1 MHDYLEET
9 RKNME
14 ADNLAGEFEEHED
27 EIRELIYDRN
37 DSDPVKDLI
46 RNSSVTNFF
55 YSLGVEIS
63 GYLTGCSLRGE
74 SVAMACHKVRRAL
87 HLKKGEFDEKIEE
100 LVENATYGG
109 ELRIYFNAMFDRLIS
124 KDPENDFKSIRFHGN
139 VVVAIADSRNGSGH
153 HVRIPLD
160 ITFPFRRE
168 NLFVDSQVHYSYAN
182 EVCGMTNDWCD
193 STKWETG
200 MIPFTG
206 SVRKSRMA
214 EYKKQEAAYEQTF
227 RSGKCTFGD
236 MNYKR
241 HRDVRYSNEYPA
253 GCRCQHEH
261 RRAAQNHRL
270 AADGVRQRTVK
281 QAGHRERQQVHADQL
296 LQRHRGGV
304 EVDRHLG
311 ERRKH
316 GVDRERPDHAQP
328 RQNGQQNPLR
338 GQCGTILFGHR
349 SGPAPHAG
357 AQLQRLALAAGVNRV
372 AAVHREL

>member
-1 MHDYLEET
+1 MNRTHSH
-9 RKNME
+9 R
-14 ADNLAGEFEEHED
+14 NLLWSGHW
-27 EIRELIYDRN
+27 
-37 DSDPVKDLI
+37 PVVFHKRTGTLL
-46 RNSSVTNFF
+46 
-55 YSLGVEIS
+55 YSLFVSWSFYWQSNGRVEGFTMCILS
-63 GYLTGCSLRGE
+63 DAYGCSLWGE
-74 SVAMACHKVRRAL
+74 SVAMACHKVPRAL
-87 HLKKGEFDEKIEE
+87 HLKKGQFDEKIEE

-153 HVRIPLD
+153 HVRIPQD

-206 SVRKSRMA
+206 SVRKSRMP
-214 EYKKQEAAYEQTF
+214 EYKEQEAAYEQTF

-253 GCRCQHEH
+253 GCRCPH
-261 RRAAQNHRL
+261 
-270 AADGVRQRTVK
+270 
-281 QAGHRERQQVHADQL
+281 
-296 LQRHRGGV
+296 
-304 EVDRHLG
+304 
-311 ERRKH
+311 
-316 GVDRERPDHAQP
+316 
-328 RQNGQQNPLR
+328 
-338 GQCGTILFGHR
+338 CGTF
-349 SGPAPHAG
+349 
-357 AQLQRLALAAGVNRV
+357 VNFQF
-372 AAVHREL
+372 

>member
-1 MHDYLEET
+1 MNQTLQLTDYIPQYVSLYYVDYRDDLDEHEDIQEECVRSNNMEKLYEKAYEWYEEQESSNMHDYLEET

-87 HLKKGEFDEKIEE
+87 HLKKGQFDEKIEE

-160 ITFPFRRE
+160 ITFHFRRE

-200 MIPFTG
+200 MISFTG

-227 RSGKCTFGD
+227 RDGKCTFGD

-241 HRDVRYSNEYPA
+241 HRDVRYSNVYPA
-253 GCRCQHEH
+253 GCRCPH
-261 RRAAQNHRL
+261 
-270 AADGVRQRTVK
+270 
-281 QAGHRERQQVHADQL
+281 
-296 LQRHRGGV
+296 
-304 EVDRHLG
+304 
-311 ERRKH
+311 
-316 GVDRERPDHAQP
+316 
-328 RQNGQQNPLR
+328 
-338 GQCGTILFGHR
+338 CGTFWID
-349 SGPAPHAG
+349 
-357 AQLQRLALAAGVNRV
+357 
-372 AAVHREL
+372 

>member
-1 MHDYLEET
+1 
-9 RKNME
+9 
-14 ADNLAGEFEEHED
+14 
-27 EIRELIYDRN
+27 
-37 DSDPVKDLI
+37 
-46 RNSSVTNFF
+46 
-55 YSLGVEIS
+55 
-63 GYLTGCSLRGE
+63 
-74 SVAMACHKVRRAL
+74 

-253 GCRCQHEH
+253 GCRCPH
-261 RRAAQNHRL
+261 
-270 AADGVRQRTVK
+270 
-281 QAGHRERQQVHADQL
+281 
-296 LQRHRGGV
+296 
-304 EVDRHLG
+304 
-311 ERRKH
+311 
-316 GVDRERPDHAQP
+316 
-328 RQNGQQNPLR
+328 
-338 GQCGTILFGHR
+338 CGTFWID
-349 SGPAPHAG
+349 
-357 AQLQRLALAAGVNRV
+357 
-372 AAVHREL
+372 